1 MNKRFIL
8 FFGFIIFSGTAWSQ
22 PEMTLMDSQRKAM
35 ENHPVLEP
43 FRYDMLAQDG
53 FIEQAGLRPNP
64 ELDVEIENVLGTGPF
79 QGLDGF
85 ESTAAIRQ
93 TFETAEKPEKRIQA
107 AERKKDIVLQE
118 WELARLQVLYQTTD
132 AFIDVLAAQERLKL
146 ETSFYDISHK
156 IHENIKTSVEAGRDS
171 PVEELRARVMVS
183 STQISLDRT
192 KRNLSKSKL
201 ALTEQWGS
209 TEPDFES
216 VTGNLFPLPNA
227 PSAEIALE
235 QISSHPELNL
245 SEAKISEKE
254 AMLQLETA
262 KATPDFT
269 VGAGIKYHSDQDD
282 GAFVVGVSIPLSLR
296 DRNQGAIRA
305 AGELVQKEES
315 ESDAV
320 LSQLRSMLVQVY
332 QNYYQAYEEVH
343 RLQDEILPA
352 AQSAFEAAQEG
363 YRQGKFPYINVL
375 DAQRS
380 LFELKIQRLEAA
392 TSTHKYFNEIN
403 KLTAGYEL
411 LQAN

>member
-1 MNKRFIL
+1 MKKKIL
-8 FFGFIIFSGTAWSQ
+8 LLFYLVIFSGAAWSQ
-22 PEMTLMDSQRKAM
+22 SGLTLLDSQKKAL
-35 ENHPVLEP
+35 ENHPALEP
-43 FRYDMLAQDG
+43 FRYDILAQDG

-64 ELDVEIENVLGTGPF
+64 ELDIEIENLLGTGPF

-85 ESTAAIRQ
+85 ETTAAIRQ

-107 AERKKDIVLQE
+107 AEQRKDKVQQE
-118 WELARLQVLYQTTD
+118 WELARLQVLYQTTNV
-132 AFIDVLAAQERLKL
+132 FIDVSAAQERLKL
-146 ETSFYDISHK
+146 ETSFYDISHQ

-171 PVEELRARVMVS
+171 PVEEIRARVMVS
-183 STQISLDRT
+183 STQINLDRT

-216 VTGNLFPLPNA
+216 VTGDLFPLPNA
-227 PSAEIALE
+227 LSAEIALE
-235 QISSHPELNL
+235 QISSHPELIL
-245 SEAKISEKE
+245 SEAIVSEKE
-254 AMLQLETA
+254 ALLQLETA

-282 GAFVVGVSIPLSLR
+282 GAFVVGVSIPLPLR

-305 AGELVQKEES
+305 AGELVQKAES
-315 ESDAV
+315 ERDAL
-320 LSQLRSMLVQVY
+320 LSQLRSTLVQMY

-343 RLQDEILPA
+343 HLQDEILPA
-352 AQSAFEAAQEG
+352 AQSAFEAVQEG

-392 TSTHKYFNEIN
+392 TAAHKHFNEIN
-403 KLTAGYEL
+403 KLTASYEL
-411 LQAN
+411 LQTK